1 MDLPP
6 NQTTSE
12 DDPRLPAARRRHAE
26 RSLFGPLDVDER
38 SQVLEDLARR
48 AAPNFDFFLY
58 SLFSGAVIGLGLL
71 LDSPYL
77 LLLGALI
84 APLMAPAV
92 GVALGTAL
100 GSSKHFVRSLGGLL
114 LGSLLVML
122 AGWLAGLAAQT
133 GSLGQ
138 AQQAH
143 MYAQLQWPAMLVLAI
158 AGSLTAATLIR
169 GSRGSEVPSLLLAYG
184 LYVPAAAAG
193 FGLGSG
199 LPFLW
204 PDGLVLFAIHL
215 AWATLCGAVT
225 LSVIGFRPPKWFG
238 YSFSAAILLLGVL
251 LFIGFTG
258 AGAAFGARLGLPTLT
273 ASPTLS
279 STPSLTPSRTATL
292 TPSATASPSRTPTP
306 SLTPSPTPTPILAI
320 ISVEEGSGARLREE
334 PGGLVITTLL
344 NGTVVQLLPEP
355 AQAAGGQLWLHIYI
369 PDRDQFG
376 WILQGLLA
384 TMTPRP

>member
-12 DDPRLPAARRRHAE
+12 DDPRLPAARRRHAG
-26 RSLFGPLDVDER
+26 RSLFGPLEVDER
-38 SQVLEDLARR
+38 SQALEDLARR

-71 LDSPYL
+71 IDAPYL
-77 LLLGALI
+77 LLLGTLI

-100 GSSKHFVRSLGGLL
+100 GSSKHFLRSLGGLL
-114 LGSLLVML
+114 LGSLFVMI
-122 AGWLAGLAAQT
+122 AGWLAGLAVQNAAT
-133 GSLGQ
+133 GL

-143 MYAQLQWPAMLVLAI
+143 FYAQLQWPSLLVLTV
-158 AGSLTAATLIR
+158 AGALTAATLIR
-169 GSRGSEVPSLLLAYG
+169 PGSSPEVPSMLLAYG

-215 AWATLCGAVT
+215 AWVTLCGAVT
-225 LSVIGFRPPKWFG
+225 LAVIGFRPPKWFG
-238 YSFSAAILLLGVL
+238 YSFGVAVLLLGIL

-273 ASPTLS
+273 ASATLS

-306 SLTPSPTPTPILAI
+306 SLTPSLTPTPILAI
-320 ISVEEGSGARLREE
+320 ISAEDGSGARVREE
-334 PGGLVITTLL
+334 PAGLVITTLL
-344 NGTVVQLLPEP
+344 NGTVVHLLPEAP
-355 AQAAGGQLWLHIYI
+355 QAAGGQLWLHIYM
-369 PDRDQFG
+369 PERDQLG
-376 WILQGLLA
+376 WILQSLLA
-384 TMTPRP
+384 TITPRP

>member
-1 MDLPP
+1 
-6 NQTTSE
+6 
-12 DDPRLPAARRRHAE
+12 
-26 RSLFGPLDVDER
+26 LFGPLDVDER
-38 SQVLEDLARR
+38 SQALEDLARR

-77 LLLGALI
+77 LLLGALV

-100 GSSKHFVRSLGGLL
+100 GSSKHFLRSLGGLL
-114 LGSLLVML
+114 LGSLLVLL
-122 AGWLAGLAAQT
+122 AGWLAGLASQT

-138 AQQAH
+138 AEQAH
-143 MYAQLQWPAMLVLAI
+143 LYAQLQWPAILAL
-158 AGSLTAATLIR
+158 AVAAALTAATLIR
-169 GSRGSEVPSLLLAYG
+169 AHNPEVPSMLLTYG

-215 AWATLCGAVT
+215 AWATLCGALT
-225 LSVIGFRPPKWFG
+225 LAVIGFRPPKWSG
-238 YSFSAAILLLGVL
+238 YSFGAAVLLVGVL

-273 ASPTLS
+273 PSPTLS

-292 TPSATASPSRTPTP
+292 TPSTTASPSRTPTP
-306 SLTPSPTPTPILAI
+306 SLMPSATPTPMLAV
-320 ISVEEGSGARLREE
+320 ISVEESSGARVREE
-334 PGGLVITTLL
+334 PAGLVITTLL
-344 NGTVVQLLPEP
+344 NGTIVHLLPEVP
-355 AQAAGGQLWLHIYI
+355 QAAGGQLWLHIYI
-369 PDRDQFG
+369 PGRDQFG

-384 TMTPRP
+384 TVTPRP